1 MLHKHYLRQNPSPTS
16 KSRIAAQFSSRNQ
29 FFRIDAGRS
38 LYRFIKRRFKCAAR
52 RPLHSRI
59 QSGFNNVAGR
69 GLHCCIESLF
79 QCTSGRF
86 VPNIVQAA
94 NASKWSVFQ
103 SQNCDFA
110 SSATTL
116 PSCVPLVVSQ
126 FAKLLAT
133 ARSTSCGSCRSRA
146 TATYVFTGGSYSAG
160 MHSFHKRLHA
170 CCCRCGRTTKAAS
183 GRLPAAV
190 GTWG

>member
-1 MLHKHYLRQNPSPTS
+1 MCMLDLKRGTHRFTPVFPV
-16 KSRIAAQFSSRNQ
+16 KSGKPFPA
-29 FFRIDAGRS
+29 
-38 LYRFIKRRFKCAAR
+38 RF
-52 RPLHSRI
+52 
-59 QSGFNNVAGR
+59 G
-69 GLHCCIESLF
+69 EM
-79 QCTSGRF
+79 F
-86 VPNIVQAA
+86 VPHIVQPANL
-94 NASKWSVFQ
+94 NASEWSVFQ

-110 SSATTL
+110 SSATSL

-133 ARSTSCGSCRSRA
+133 ASSTSCGSCRSRA
-146 TATYVFTGGSYSAG
+146 TATYVFTGGSYSAR
-160 MHSFHKRLHA
+160 MHSFHKRLPA